1 MQLNIRKTNN
11 PIKNWAEDLNR
22 HFSKEERWSVN
33 TRRCSTSVI
42 IREMQIRTTMRYHF
56 TPIRIAIIKI
66 PQAINTEE
74 DVEKTCA
81 VGGNLSWY
89 SHCGEL
95 CGEQNPLKTRNKTT
109 SLSLLFLVTQS
120 CLTLCDP
127 IDCSPPGSSVYGI
140 PQVGILEWVAISF
153 YRGFSWPRD
162 WTQVSRTA
170 GRFFT
175 TWFLTAGHIPE
186 KTKKHTYPSVHCS
199 ATQNSQNME
208 AT

>member
-120 CLTLCDP
+120 YLTLWDP
-127 IDCSPPGSSVYGI
+127 IDGSPLGSSIHGI
-140 PQVGILEWVAISF
+140 FQTRILERVSIYSSRGSSQPKDKTCIS
-153 YRGFSWPRD
+153 
-162 WTQVSRTA
+162 VSPALA
-170 GRFFT
+170 GGFFT
-175 TWFLTAGHIPE
+175 IVPHGKSLHVYLYGCCMAVLCGL
-186 KTKKHTYPSVHCS
+186 
-199 ATQNSQNME
+199 
-208 AT
+208 